1 MITKYMKGVYKKYRQ
16 ANGGHKVIFEDDV
29 VNSKR
34 QWLLEEKKDLIED
47 VQKEIFRLEVRVR
60 KQYYYFN
67 IYSILRMD
75 PNQVQGYE
83 FVLMQEPYAQ
93 TFNTGLEDALASR
106 GKYEVT
112 FVKYKGNYKYHIGG
126 LRFLG

>member
-16 ANGGHKVIFEDDV
+16 ANGRHKVIFEDDV

-47 VQKEIFRLEVRVR
+47 VQKEIFLLEVRVR

-93 TFNTGLEDALASR
+93 AFNTGLGDALASR
-106 GKYEVT
+106 GEYEVT

>member
-1 MITKYMKGVYKKYRQ
+1 MKLVYKKYRN
-16 ANGGHKVIFEDDV
+16 ANGGKKVIFEDDI
-29 VNSKR
+29 NASKR
-34 QWLLEEKKDLIED
+34 QWLLEEKKGLIED
-47 VQKEIFRLEVRVR
+47 VQKEIFHLEVRVR

-93 TFNTGLEDALASR
+93 AFNTGVR
-106 GKYEVT
+106 GCSGEPW
-112 FVKYKGNYKYHIGG
+112 GI
-126 LRFLG
+126 